1 MGADILENP
10 TLGPREIGINYRKTG
25 DGIGMEPTVSRAIDD
40 RDRMDWLERSITS
53 IRRVLA
59 DQGLH
64 IQDLD
69 SGYGRIVSRIGD
81 IHEAIESYRLD
92 NIDRSNRQVEAI
104 TLISGRVDS
113 TLGKMEANMGETT
126 KLMKTQLNEVSA
138 KVEVIED
145 QVNYLRGY
153 VEEVNTGVAKI
164 ESMLQEYINRK
175 PWWQF
180 WKD

>member
-53 IRRVLA
+53 IRKVLS
-59 DQGLH
+59 DYGLN
-64 IQDLD
+64 IQELE

-92 NIDRSNRQVEAI
+92 NINRSNRQVETI

-126 KLMKTQLNEVSA
+126 KLMKGQLDAVST
-138 KVEVIED
+138 KVEE
-145 QVNYLRGY
+145 
-153 VEEVNTGVAKI
+153 I
-164 ESMLQEYINRK
+164 ESQVLNLKGYINNINTSTKNVENMLQAYINRK

>member
-113 TLGKMEANMGETT
+113 TLEKMEANMGETT
-126 KLMKTQLNEVSA
+126 KLKKGQL
-138 KVEVIED
+138 D
-145 QVNYLRGY
+145 QVSTKVNSIEAQVFNLKEYIEGIDNNVRR
-153 VEEVNTGVAKI
+153 VED
-164 ESMLQEYINRK
+164 MLQKYINRK

>member
-113 TLGKMEANMGETT
+113 TLEKMEANMGETT
-126 KLMKTQLNEVSA
+126 KLMKVQLDAVST
-138 KVEVIED
+138 KVED
-145 QVNYLRGY
+145 MDAKLGYLREY
-153 VEEVNTGVAKI
+153 IDTVNTNIMNV
-164 ESMLQEYINRK
+164 EVMLQKYINRK